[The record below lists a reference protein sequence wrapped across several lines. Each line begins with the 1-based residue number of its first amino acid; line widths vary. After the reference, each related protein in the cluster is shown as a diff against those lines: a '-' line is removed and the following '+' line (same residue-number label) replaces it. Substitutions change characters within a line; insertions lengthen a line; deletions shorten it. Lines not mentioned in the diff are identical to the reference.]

1 MSNATEVKQDN
12 DFTTT
17 GVEIPEGFL
26 REVKVDKISLKD
38 SFLKYEPKTGN
49 QKRVKMSIL
58 RAKKTKMK
66 NFYHAIIDPSY
77 TFFTKE
83 GIVFKEGKVPAY
95 YGEFPEWWD
104 TTFKNL
110 LPNGDGRIGS
120 KTQYDVFLG
129 TIIKFLVEENGYKIP
144 EAWYMVCDNND
155 YLVKQFFGMKC
166 SLINIFQTYLTGSMS
181 IDGWCDL
188 FNTSKI
194 LKTDNGED
202 FLIAVNSGNRKVC
215 VADIVRLD
223 PEKTTMGIGWFV
235 VNKK

>member
-12 DFTTT
+12 DFTTAS
-17 GVEIPEGFL
+17 GENFERFL
-26 REVKVDKISLKD
+26 REVKVEQISLND
-38 SFLKYEPKTGN
+38 PFLNYEPKTGN

-58 RAKKTKMK
+58 RAKKTGMK

-77 TFFTKE
+77 TFNKE
-83 GIVFKEGKVPAY
+83 GIEFKESKVPAY
-95 YGEFPEWWD
+95 YGEFPAWWD
-104 TTFKNL
+104 TTFENL
-110 LPNGDGRIGS
+110 LPNRESRIGS

-129 TIIKFLVEENGYKIP
+129 TIVKFLVEEKGYKIP

-155 YLVKQFFGMKC
+155 YLVKHVLGMRC
-166 SLINIFQTYLTGSMS
+166 YLINMFKTGLTGSMS

-194 LKTDNGED
+194 LKTDNGEE
-202 FLIAVNSGNRKVC
+202 FLIAVNSENERVC

-223 PEKTTMGIGWFV
+223 SEKITMGVGWLV